1 MMNTRYLACIATA
14 ALVAACDSPLNT
26 DPTASIDAGS
36 ALTTP
41 RGIELGTNG
50 AYRSLQGGNL
60 YGTNEMVYPDLY
72 ADNLTFTGTFQ
83 TDREVALRNISTAN
97 GAILAAWQAAYNG
110 INRTNNLLDAI
121 PRVAAL
127 TQAQRD
133 QYRGEALFIRALL
146 YSILARYHGGVPIVT
161 EPSHGVGAQSLVS
174 RATLQEVYAF
184 IEADLE
190 EAATLLPAGR
200 VVGKATRG
208 AANALLARVYL
219 EDGKYVQAEDK
230 ATRLIGDPTYGLVSR
245 YADTVYHQVP
255 SDTTDRDTLRV
266 SFFLTKN
273 TSESIFELQ
282 YSVNNSNS
290 QAFWFFTQALGGRWG
305 FSPSLSLYNAFQAGD
320 PRRDASIGMSGTSR
334 FGNKYFRISLGDD
347 NVIVLRL
354 AEMYLIRAEANA
366 RLGAAPVFVRADV
379 DVVRARAGL
388 APLATTITTQTDL
401 LNAILQESRVEFA
414 MEGHRFFD
422 LRRMGLATTVL
433 NIPPERLLFPIPQA
447 ERDVNSNLTQNPG
460 Y

>member
-83 TDREVALRNISTAN
+83 TDREVSLRNISTAN

-110 INRTNNLLDAI
+110 INRTNNLIDAI

-230 ATRLIGDPTYGLVSR
+230 ATRLIGDPTYSLLPSYSAVVSGV
-245 YADTVYHQVP
+245 T
-255 SDTTDRDTLRV
+255 RV
-266 SFFLTKN
+266 SFFATKN
-273 TSESIFELQ
+273 SSESIFELQ

-305 FSPSLSLYNAFQAGD
+305 FSPSLNLYSAFEAGD
-320 PRRDASIGMSGTSR
+320 PRRDASIGISGTSR
-334 FGNKYFRISLGDD
+334 FGNKYFRIALGDD

-379 DVVRARAGL
+379 NVVRARAGL
-388 APLATTITTQTDL
+388 APPATTLTAQTDL
-401 LNAILQESRVEFA
+401 LNAILQESRGEFA